1 MTILE
6 SDDFIP
12 VNTSGGDIELMLI
25 LGEQHGSIMLNISQ
39 PNFFWGGIAFR
50 FKWPNVQ
57 VSGHPDSLSQIN
69 DDNIELGETL
79 QSCWFKKRINSK

>member
-12 VNTSGGDIELMLI
+12 VNTSWGDIELMLI

-39 PNFFWGGIAFR
+39 PNFLGGGSFSASNDQMCR
-50 FKWPNVQ
+50 
-57 VSGHPDSLSQIN
+57 SLDTPI
-69 DDNIELGETL
+69 L
-79 QSCWFKKRINSK
+79 

>member
-12 VNTSGGDIELMLI
+12 VNTSWGDIELMLI

-39 PNFFWGGIAFR
+39 PIFFWGGDR
-50 FKWPNVQ
+50 FPLQMTKCAGLWTPRFFEPNQ
-57 VSGHPDSLSQIN
+57 
-69 DDNIELGETL
+69 
-79 QSCWFKKRINSK
+79 

>member
-12 VNTSGGDIELMLI
+12 VNTSWGDIELMLI

-39 PNFFWGGIAFR
+39 PNFFLGG
-50 FKWPNVQ
+50 
-57 VSGHPDSLSQIN
+57 GSLSASN
-69 DDNIELGETL
+69 DQMCRSLDTPIL
-79 QSCWFKKRINSK
+79 